1 MWPEGDQTEGK
12 DACQERSC
20 GDEEG
25 IGRWGFITEV
35 KSRGLGDQPSVEIEK
50 MGQSRLTSTCQG
62 N

>member
-12 DACQERSC
+12 DACQERS
-20 GDEEG
+20 
-25 IGRWGFITEV
+25 RRGFITEV
-35 KSRGLGDQPSVEIEK
+35 KSVGLGDQPSVEIEK